1 MNLLRHPADHR
12 HRFAKI
18 RLAMARRMPQRHE
31 HLAPLLP
38 THPHVILDRRVAA
51 PIPVLVTQ
59 PIEDPLRR
67 MPLLGRYRGIVVQK
81 LIDDPGEPVELRPRR
96 RSAPPIAWR
105 HRKAHHLG
113 HGAWVDPK
121 ISGRTTLAQP
131 LHINCSPNPRIQIH
145 ALHPSAFRPDT
156 GRKAYLDDA
165 LLRRRGRTI
174 RPIHV
179 RDFCAAAYTRL

>member
-1 MNLLRHPADHR
+1 
-12 HRFAKI
+12 
-18 RLAMARRMPQRHE
+18 
-31 HLAPLLP
+31 
-38 THPHVILDRRVAA
+38 
-51 PIPVLVTQ
+51 
-59 PIEDPLRR
+59 
-67 MPLLGRYRGIVVQK
+67 MPLLGRCRGIVVQN
-81 LIDDPGEPVELRPRR
+81 LIDNPGEPVELRPRR

-174 RPIHV
+174 RPLHV
-179 RDFCAAAYTRL
+179 RDFCAAAYTSAANQPVPRTSEVESRLASRSSGGTSGVATS